1 MKTKTPYRIRNWPAY
16 NAALIAR
23 GSLTLWVDEEAVR
36 AWRYTGPTQRG
47 AQYVYADA
55 AIKCVLTLR
64 AVYHLALRATEG
76 LARSLFAL
84 LEVALPVPSYS
95 TLSRRAA
102 EMEVALGAR
111 PRSTPLH
118 LVIDSSGFKVYGE
131 GEWKVRQHGWSKR
144 RTWRKL
150 HVGVDEATGEIVA
163 AVASEAG
170 VADEEALPDIVAQ
183 VEGEIRQ
190 VSADGAYDKRH
201 CYDALA
207 ERGAKAII
215 PPRRD
220 AKIWQHGNCAGAPWQ
235 RDENLRAI
243 RHKGR
248 RRWKQDSGY
257 HRRSLAETTFFR
269 CKTLFGPTLRARAF
283 RQQATELFLK
293 VAALNRMTHLGMPDS
308 YRLAA

>member
-1 MKTKTPYRIRNWPAY
+1 MKKKTSYRIRNWPAY

-23 GSLTLWVDEEAVR
+23 GSLTLWVDEEAIR
-36 AWRYTGPTQRG
+36 SWRYTGPTQRG
-47 AQYVYADA
+47 AQYHYADT
-55 AIKCVLTLR
+55 AISCLLTLR
-64 AVYHLALRATEG
+64 AVYHLTLRAAEG
-76 LARSLFAL
+76 LARSVFEL
-84 LEVALPVPSYS
+84 LEVTLPVPSYS

-102 EMEVALGAR
+102 TLSVALGVL
-111 PRSTPLH
+111 PRATPLH
-118 LVIDSSGFKVYGE
+118 LVIDASGFKVYGE

-150 HVGVDEATGEIVA
+150 HLAVDEATGEIVA

-170 VADEEALPDIVAQ
+170 VTDDAALPDLLEQ
-183 VEGEIRQ
+183 VPGEISQ
-190 VSADGAYDKRH
+190 VSADGAYDKRR

-207 ERGAKAII
+207 ERGAKAVI

-243 RHKGR
+243 RHQGR

-269 CKTLFGPTLRARAF
+269 LKTLFGPTLHARTF
-283 RQQATELFLK
+283 PQQATELFLK